1 MNLQTPIQYVKG
13 IGPKTAQRFAK
24 LGVET
29 VGDLL
34 TFYPRNYLD
43 YSNPCEIAQ
52 APFDKSCVIKAE
64 IYQKHPET
72 RLKSGK
78 KLIKVSGG
86 DVTADIELI
95 WFNNPYVAEKLQ
107 IGKEYLFLGKIENN
121 FDRLQMMSPI
131 VHPVSGVAPI
141 TAIYPQTA
149 GINSAYISRCVA
161 NVLQQLQQPFAEPLP
176 EEMLQE
182 YRLLSKDSAL
192 RAIHFPSN
200 LAHAMAARRRLIFE
214 ELLVLQLGLFL
225 LQNRSKHSTSFMLKK
240 FSFAP
245 FWDSLPFVPTQ
256 AQQRACQEILEDLTK
271 AVPMNRLLQ
280 GDVGSGK
287 TLVAATTAYVAFQNG
302 IQTALMAPTEILA
315 RQHAVTLQNLLEPF
329 GVQIALLTGG
339 MRVAQKRETLAAI
352 AQGQAHLVVGTHAVL
367 SQGVEFQKLGLAI
380 VDEQHRFGVEQRKA
394 LAQKGE
400 QPHLLVMSA
409 TPIPRTLALLM
420 YGELDISILDQLP
433 PGRTPVKTI
442 SISSK
447 KRGEMFF
454 FLDQQIE
461 QGRQVYLVCPLIE
474 ESENTTT
481 ELKSVKKYLQE
492 IVEPLLPH
500 RRIGLMHGKL
510 KPKEKENIMLEFK
523 EGLLDV
529 LVSTT
534 VIEVGVDVP
543 NANVMVIENA
553 ERYGLSALHQ
563 LRGRVGRGSA
573 ESWCIL
579 VSDHKGETARKRL
592 QFLCQT
598 TDGFEIAKYDL
609 ENRGPGDFFGKRQHG
624 LPALKLADLMT
635 DTRVLKVAQEEASRL
650 LSADPRLDTLPVL
663 AQQVQQL
670 FEQSTVMN

>member
-52 APFDKSCVIKAE
+52 APFDKTCVIKAE

-107 IGKEYLFLGKIENN
+107 IGKEYLFWGKIENN

-131 VHPVSGVAPI
+131 VHPVSGAAPI
-141 TAIYPQTA
+141 TAIYHQTA

-161 NVLQQLQQPFAEPLP
+161 NVLQQLPQPFAEPLP

-225 LQNRSKHSTSFMLKK
+225 LQNRSKHSTSFVLKK
-240 FSFAP
+240 VSFIP

-287 TLVAATTAYVAFQNG
+287 TLVAATAAYVAFQNG

-339 MRVAQKRETLAAI
+339 MRVVQKRETLAAI

-474 ESENTTT
+474 ESENTAS

-635 DTRVLKVAQEEASRL
+635 DTRVLKVAQEQASRL
-650 LSADPRLDTLPVL
+650 LAVDPRLDSLPVL